1 MREITVIKD
10 GDVVTVEGLR
20 GTFTVGTISGY
31 AAKYREEHKAS
42 DRIEAAVR
50 RGHKVV
56 WLNADAT
63 VISDPPTPRPEIDA
77 VLRDGEVVRVE
88 ASHPEERG
96 YWIVKHP
103 GRMDGDNARLSRPL
117 MVYEVW
123 DATIGKDSYIMLLA
137 EEVHE
142 HVAHMLKDNP
152 KCHISISAHAP
163 NEYTS

>member
-1 MREITVIKD
+1 MREIKALVD
-10 GDVVTVEGLR
+10 GDVVAVAGLR

-31 AAKYREEHKAS
+31 AAKYREEYKAS

-50 RGHKVV
+50 RGHNVV
-56 WLNADAT
+56 WLNANAT
-63 VISDPPTPRPEIDA
+63 VISDPPTLPDE
-77 VLRDGEVVRVE
+77 VKYQLQDGEVVLIKG
-88 ASHPEERG
+88 SHPEERG

-123 DATIGKDSYIMLLA
+123 DNRVGKDSFIMLLA

-142 HVAHMLKDNP
+142 HVAFMLKDNP
-152 KCHISISAHAP
+152 NCHISISAHAP
-163 NEYTS
+163 NEYTV